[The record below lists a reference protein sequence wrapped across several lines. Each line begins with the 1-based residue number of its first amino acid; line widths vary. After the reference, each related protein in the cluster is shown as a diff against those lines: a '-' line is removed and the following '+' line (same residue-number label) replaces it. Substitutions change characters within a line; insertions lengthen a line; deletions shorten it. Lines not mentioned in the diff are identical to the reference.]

1 MHMQRA
7 GRAMD
12 ARMGWGLGEGRCVV
26 ICRKRGP
33 SMGELPPTALSALA
47 KWPAHHYEVG
57 AITTVNNFV
66 ERSHLEG
73 KQEFILQLKVT
84 VFQLGGVSL

>member
-1 MHMQRA
+1 MP
-7 GRAMD
+7 
-12 ARMGWGLGEGRCVV
+12 GWGGGWARGGVLLSVESEGPLWVN
-26 ICRKRGP
+26 
-33 SMGELPPTALSALA
+33 SQSAVLA
-47 KWPAHHYEVG
+47 KWPAHHYHYEVG